1 MGNNNLF
8 ELNEVL
14 MKLLEPLIDR
24 KVNERFDELIGQRL
38 VQAEVLNTTLTRN
51 DLCKRWGCSRNT
63 LSKYEKKG
71 FITPLPVK
79 GKKRVYLMKDIV
91 EVESRGITSVFRS
104 STKNDYSG
112 RIAV

>member
-1 MGNNNLF
+1 MGNNIFF

-14 MKLLEPLIDR
+14 MKLLEPLIDQ

-38 VQAEVLNTTLTRN
+38 VQAEVLNTTLTRD
-51 DLCKRWGCSRNT
+51 DLCKRWRCCRTT

-71 FITPLPVK
+71 FITPLPVN
-79 GKKRVYLMKDIV
+79 GKKKVYLMKDIV
-91 EVESRGITSVFRS
+91 EAESRGITSVFRS
-104 STKNDYSG
+104 STNDYSG

>member
-1 MGNNNLF
+1 MENKTVF

-38 VQAEVLNTTLTRN
+38 VQAEVLNTTLTRD
-51 DLCKRWGCSRNT
+51 DLCKRWGCCRNT
-63 LSKYEKKG
+63 LCKYEKDG
-71 FITPLPVK
+71 VISSLPVN